1 MSNIISAD
9 GWNNMGDPNNDKK
22 VYFGEHRCF
31 GDGENQMGRV
41 PYSKQLTD
49 SQASHFTSIS
59 YIDGDEW
66 LH

>member
-1 MSNIISAD
+1 MVFLDKTTCLIYIIMVLSFR
-9 GWNNMGDPNNDKK
+9 K

-31 GDGENQMGRV
+31 GDGANQKGRV